1 MAIVASLLPVFLL
14 IGLGAALTTGGFF
27 SREVLQNLN
36 RVAYWVGMP
45 GLMFASVSEAQL
57 AAGRSLNISLVL
69 ILATMAGLL
78 AALIVARVLRLPPTS
93 IGTLMQAGFRG
104 NLAFIGLPLTIYVFS
119 HPDAPA
125 SVEEMA
131 PVVALAIAPVM
142 ITYNVLGVAV
152 LIASHHRLTR
162 ESMAL
167 FVRQVLTNP
176 LVLSIA
182 AGLVCARAGWHVP
195 GFLNTTIKTIGGLA
209 IPAALF
215 GVGGTLVAAPIRAR
229 FGAATSG
236 ALLKVGLVPLAGFF
250 MGRLLNLPPLDAAVA
265 TMLCATPT
273 AAAAFIMTS
282 QLRGDS
288 ELASSIIA
296 LSTIGSAASLAVAI
310 ALIH

>member
-1 MAIVASLLPVFLL
+1 MAIIESLLPVFLL
-14 IGLGAALTTGGFF
+14 IGLGAALTAGGFF
-27 SREVLQNLN
+27 SNELLQNLN

-57 AAGRSLNISLVL
+57 AAGRSMQISLVL
-69 ILATMAGLL
+69 ILATIAGLL
-78 AALIVARVLRLPPTS
+78 VAWLVARVSRLPAIS

-119 HPDAPA
+119 RPDAPA
-125 SVEEMA
+125 SAAEMA

-152 LIASHHRLTR
+152 LIASHHRLTP
-162 ESMAL
+162 ESLTL

-182 AGLVCARAGWHVP
+182 AGLICARAGWQVP
-195 GFLNTTIKTIGGLA
+195 GAINTTIKTIGGLA

-215 GVGGTLVAAPIRAR
+215 GVGGKLVTAPIRAR
-229 FGAATSG
+229 LGPAISG
-236 ALLKVGLVPLAGFF
+236 ALLKVGFVPLAGFLI
-250 MGRLLNLPPLDAAVA
+250 GRLLGLPPVDVGVAVL
-265 TMLCATPT
+265 LCATPT
-273 AAAAFIMTS
+273 AAAAFIMTT
-282 QLRGDS
+282 QLRGDA

-310 ALIH
+310 ILIH